1 MSSSGGL
8 QVTAGLTPPFWCLP
22 RLSYRFGPVFECH
35 TLLDEVLRRGK
46 VSLKQRYQALYR
58 ERRVRQVRTAVQQGG
73 GGGDADPNGVLVTG
87 NLVDGSGV
95 RLGVWKDVKRL
106 KFKQRDKTHLIGA
119 KW

>member
-1 MSSSGGL
+1 MSSYGGL

-73 GGGDADPNGVLVTG
+73 DDTDPNGALVTG